1 MNDMKAHAE
10 MVAEFDN
17 MTENVEEKD
26 EDLVALRK
34 DTDGRMMKALN
45 GKVRFERWGKHYL
58 RSLCRF
64 H

>member
-1 MNDMKAHAE
+1 

-17 MTENVEEKD
+17 LAEEGERD

-45 GKVRFERWGKHYL
+45 GKTRFKRWGKHYL
-58 RSLCRF
+58 RSISRF
-64 H
+64 HQI